1 MFSTLFAAVRVV
13 VPLPACVNEPE
24 PEMALPLKSVPC
36 ETALLRLIVRLPLS
50 VIVLL
55 VESEP
60 VVPPLPS
67 WSVPALIVVAPV

>member
-1 MFSTLFAAVRVV
+1 MFAAVNVV
-13 VPLPACVNEPE
+13 VPDPACVNEPV
-24 PEMALPLKSVPC
+24 PLIALPLKSVPC
-36 ETALLRLIVRLPLS
+36 KTALLRLIVRFPLS

-55 VESEP
+55 VDSEP